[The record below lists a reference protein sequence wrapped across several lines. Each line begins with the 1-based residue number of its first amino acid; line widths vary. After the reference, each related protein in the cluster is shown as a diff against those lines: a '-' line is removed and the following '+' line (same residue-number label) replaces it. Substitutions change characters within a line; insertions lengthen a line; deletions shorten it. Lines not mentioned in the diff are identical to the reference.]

1 MDIWWTCGGQKI
13 DWWTP
18 GGQQKFSGEK
28 FKKFPIVHL
37 KQNNKKAYYYSASC
51 C

>member
-1 MDIWWTCGGQKI
+1 MDMRWTKNRLVDTWWTF
-13 DWWTP
+13 

>member
-18 GGQQKFSGEK
+18 GGHLVDNKSLAEK
-28 FKKFPIVHL
+28 NLKNFP
-37 KQNNKKAYYYSASC
+37 S
-51 C
+51 